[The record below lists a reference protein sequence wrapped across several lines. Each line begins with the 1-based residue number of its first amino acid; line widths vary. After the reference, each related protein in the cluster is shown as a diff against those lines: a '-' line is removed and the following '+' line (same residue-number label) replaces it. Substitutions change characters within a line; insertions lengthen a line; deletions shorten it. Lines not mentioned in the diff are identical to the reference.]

1 MFNAFTREYLG
12 ISNSLQIEV
21 NLLTSSGIVIRKLNG
36 IWDTGASVSA
46 ISEKIAQDLQL
57 ISTGKCKQGTAGGE
71 RLTDKYPLYV
81 SFNENVKF
89 KVVALGANLG
99 DIDFL
104 VGMDII
110 SQGNFSISNYQ
121 GKTKVSFLI
130 PSDRDVDYVKQINDQ
145 NKRVLKAIGRNEPC
159 PCGSGKKIKDCC
171 GKKYGV

>member
-1 MFNAFTREYLG
+1 MFNAFTREYSG
-12 ISNSLQIEV
+12 ISNVLHIEV
-21 NLLTSSGIVIRKLNG
+21 NLLSPNGILIRKLNG
-36 IWDTGASVSA
+36 IWDTGAGVSA
-46 ISEKIAQDLQL
+46 INERIAQELQL
-57 ISTGKCKQGTAGGE
+57 ISIGKCKQGTAGGE
-71 RLTDKYPLYV
+71 RLTDKFPLYV

-99 DIDFL
+99 NIDFL

-110 SQGNFSISNYQ
+110 SKGTFSISNYE

-130 PSDRDVDYVKQINDQ
+130 PSDKDVDYVKQLNEQ
-145 NKRVLKAIGRNEPC
+145 NRRLLKSIGRNAPC

>member
-36 IWDTGASVSA
+36 IWDTGESVSA

-81 SFNENVKF
+81 SFNE
-89 KVVALGANLG
+89 
-99 DIDFL
+99 I
-104 VGMDII
+104 
-110 SQGNFSISNYQ
+110 
-121 GKTKVSFLI
+121 
-130 PSDRDVDYVKQINDQ
+130 R
-145 NKRVLKAIGRNEPC
+145 
-159 PCGSGKKIKDCC
+159 
-171 GKKYGV
+171 